1 MSLLIVTD
9 SRAGQLDIPTELR
22 LATSQMIRYRGDM
35 LGSGLKGR
43 EHIARSREK
52 PLVNAQSG
60 TIVHAA
66 RGKLHSSAW
75 MGLSDPGSYLD

>member
-1 MSLLIVTD
+1 
-9 SRAGQLDIPTELR
+9 
-22 LATSQMIRYRGDM
+22 M

-52 PLVNAQSG
+52 RLVNAQSG
-60 TIVHAA
+60 TIVHAT

-75 MGLSDPGSYLD
+75 LGLSDPESYLD